1 MNLVIVVLM
10 LHPLGTFYRLAEV
23 PLPAGSAIAGCQSAA
38 ARYNAMVAAEAATGY
53 TAMAATCVVRGKS

>member
-23 PLPAGSAIAGCQSAA
+23 PVPGMALATCQSAQ
-38 ARYNAMVAAEAATGY
+38 ARWNAMETARELTGY
-53 TAMAATCVVRGKS
+53 TPMAATSVVRGKV